1 MGSAEA
7 VTAILA
13 SAVIVL
19 GGLVTLTRAIWHA
32 ATDLRDNKSAT
43 VANTRALG
51 ELSTNLD
58 GRIGK
63 LETRVTALESRPRR

>member
-19 GGLVTLTRAIWHA
+19 GGLVALTRAIWHA
-32 ATDLRDNKSAT
+32 ATDLRDNKTAT
-43 VANTRALG
+43 QANTRAVS

-58 GRIGK
+58 GRIGR